1 MDRLK
6 TVARLRERL
15 GDRAWAIVALSP
27 FWFFFGFH
35 ELLAPAQLSEGTP
48 IEMIPGGGSAARSAT
63 AGARIRVGGLSV
75 AAGTARTQRMWSNRG
90 GVLVEV
96 KHVYVPVGGVLVDT
110 ME

>member
-1 MDRLK
+1 MDRLE

-48 IEMIPGGGSAARSAT
+48 IEMIPGGGSAARRGSAPPRMPWCLRRT
-63 AGARIRVGGLSV
+63 SPGIAGRSRC
-75 AAGTARTQRMWSNRG
+75 
-90 GVLVEV
+90 
-96 KHVYVPVGGVLVDT
+96 
-110 ME
+110 

>member
-1 MDRLK
+1 MA
-6 TVARLRERL
+6 TVEPPYVRVGGLAVTA
-15 GDRAWAIVALSP
+15 GASVA
-27 FWFFFGFH
+27 
-35 ELLAPAQLSEGTP
+35 
-48 IEMIPGGGSAARSAT
+48 PGGKVRVGGLAVTAGTSAT